1 MIINLT
7 QHVYSPEQAAA
18 GVINHPRQAELQA
31 LLTFDELPSSSVIV
45 SRAKAVTALALETGA
60 TSAML
65 GGAPFFRGALEREL
79 QAAGLKALSAFSRRE
94 SVEVTD
100 PDGFVRKTAVFRHL
114 GFVEV

>member
-65 GGAPFFRGALEREL
+65 GGAPFFMGALEREL
-79 QAAGLKALSAFSRRE
+79 QAARLKALYAFSRRE